1 VSGPKLIAIISFG
14 VVLVV
19 IGAVILAV
27 YAGAPPV
34 DPEDPT
40 PVPTPK
46 VVIHRPASEA
56 PLTLRR
62 LTFTP

>member
-1 VSGPKLIAIISFG
+1 MKGPKLIAILAVG
-14 VVLVV
+14 VVIVV
-19 IGAVILAV
+19 ICSVILAV

-46 VVIHRPASEA
+46 AAMHRPAPEQA
-56 PLTLRR
+56 VTLRR
-62 LTFTP
+62 LEL

>member
-1 VSGPKLIAIISFG
+1 VRGPKLIAVLAVGVII
-14 VVLVV
+14 VV
-19 IGAVILAV
+19 ICSVILAV

-46 VVIHRPASEA
+46 AAAMRQAA
-56 PLTLRR
+56 PSPLISLHWEDS
-62 LTFTP
+62 

>member
-1 VSGPKLIAIISFG
+1 MKGPKLIAILAAG
-14 VVLVV
+14 VVIVV
-19 IGAVILAV
+19 ICSVILAV

-46 VVIHRPASEA
+46 AAMRQAAPSQVISLHREVS
-56 PLTLRR
+56 
-62 LTFTP
+62 